1 MHMEQT
7 NCTIYLEAEQQMTT
21 DPFPKVNDVLA
32 YNVIHEQD
40 ALVQINPS
48 CLNGSE
54 DCKVNIFLLFTFVVI
69 DNRVQ
74 HVVAV
79 PSTCNGDDSSDVAS
93 F

>member
-1 MHMEQT
+1 MEQT
-7 NCTIYLEAEQQMTT
+7 NCMIYLEADWQMTT
-21 DPFPKVNDVLA
+21 DSFPKVNDVLA

-54 DCKVNIFLLFTFVVI
+54 DCKVNIFLLFTFVEI
-69 DNRVQ
+69 DNGVWCI
-74 HVVAV
+74 AAM